1 MENILTELF
10 PEALLTAA
18 GVYCSFY
25 FKRYQASRDQAQKVS
40 RKIEN
45 VLTETA
51 ALFRQRKP
59 ARELRQEF
67 SAILAPLSQ
76 EMRTLDDMTY
86 RLPLKWLQQE
96 QRHILRHA
104 VWLQRYLA
112 SRAGDS
118 EVEFFLLLHDM
129 ALGIDYTVANILT
142 SLKDSKRRRGPCLTV
157 NQKISP

>member
-40 RKIEN
+40 RKIED

-59 ARELRQEF
+59 ARGLRQEF
-67 SAILAPLSQ
+67 SAILASLSQ
-76 EMRTLDDMTY
+76 EMRTLDNITS
-86 RLPLKWLQQE
+86 RLPLKWLQQR
-96 QRHILRHA
+96 QRHTLRHA

-112 SRAGDS
+112 SRANDS
-118 EVEFFLLLHDM
+118 EGEFFLLLHDI
-129 ALGIDYTVANILT
+129 ALGIDYTVADILA
-142 SLKDSKRRRGPCLTV
+142 SLKDSKRRRGPRLPV
-157 NQKISP
+157 NLKTCP